1 MLFRDLLLALSVVA
15 IWGLNFS
22 VIKFGLQELP
32 PLLFSALRFAVAA
45 LPAVFFIPRPKTS
58 WWNILGVGLFLGV
71 LKFGLVFMAMKS
83 EISAGLAS
91 LLLQA
96 QVFFTILLSMLLLGE
111 GIGRHQVAGIG
122 VALAGFAVF
131 IFTATGGVTP
141 LGLGMIL
148 LAGLFWAIANLIT
161 KRVKGVNALHF
172 LVWVCLVPPLPLL
185 GLSLWLETSQPLTLL
200 ANASPDA
207 WLSLAF
213 VSYISTLLAFAWW
226 GKLLLNYPAATV
238 TPFALLVPV
247 VGIACSAWLLGEQLQ
262 SHELYAAMAIMA
274 GLVLCVFG
282 KKLPG
287 LRPAPQLN

>member
-1 MLFRDLLLALSVVA
+1 MAWRDLLLALSVVA

-22 VIKFGLQELP
+22 AIKFGLQELP

-45 LPAVFFIPRPKTS
+45 LPAVFFIPRPATS
-58 WWNILGVGLFLGV
+58 WWNILGVGLILGV
-71 LKFGLVFMAMKS
+71 FKFGLVFMAMKS
-83 EISAGLAS
+83 ELSAGLAS
-91 LLLQA
+91 LLLQS
-96 QVFFTILLSMLLLGE
+96 QVFFTILLSIALFKE
-111 GIGRHQVAGIG
+111 RIGRHQVAGVSVAIIG
-122 VALAGFAVF
+122 FSIFVF
-131 IFTATGGVTP
+131 TTSGGVTP

-161 KRVKGVNALHF
+161 KRVKGVNPLHF

-185 GLSLWLETSQPLTLL
+185 GLSLWLESTEPLTLL
-200 ANASPDA
+200 ANASIHA

-247 VGIACSAWLLGEQLQ
+247 VGISSSAWLLNEQLQ
-262 SHELYAAMAIMA
+262 PHELFATMAIMA
-274 GLVLCVFG
+274 GLILCVFG
-282 KKLPG
+282 NKLPG
-287 LRPAPQLN
+287 LRTATQLS

>member
-1 MLFRDLLLALSVVA
+1 MSFRDLLLALGVVT

-45 LPAVFFIPRPKTS
+45 IPAVFFIPRPKTS

-71 LKFGLVFMAMKS
+71 LKFGLVFMAMES
-83 EISAGLAS
+83 DISAGLAS

-96 QVFFTILLSMLLLGE
+96 QVFFTILLSMVLLGE
-111 GIGRHQVAGIG
+111 TIGRHQTAGIL

-131 IFTATGGVTP
+131 VFTATGGVTP

-148 LAGLFWAIANLIT
+148 LAGLFWAFANLIT

-172 LVWVCLVPPLPLL
+172 LIWVCLVPPLPLL
-185 GLSLWLETSQPLTLL
+185 GLSLWLETPDPLTLL
-200 ANASPDA
+200 ANASLDA

-213 VSYISTLLAFAWW
+213 VSYVSTLMAFAWW
-226 GKLLLNYPAATV
+226 GGLLLRYPAATV

-247 VGIACSAWLLGEQLQ
+247 VGIASSAWLLGEQLQ
-262 SHELYAAMAIMA
+262 RHELFGAIAIMT

-282 KKLPG
+282 RKLPG
-287 LRPAPQLN
+287 LRPAVQLP